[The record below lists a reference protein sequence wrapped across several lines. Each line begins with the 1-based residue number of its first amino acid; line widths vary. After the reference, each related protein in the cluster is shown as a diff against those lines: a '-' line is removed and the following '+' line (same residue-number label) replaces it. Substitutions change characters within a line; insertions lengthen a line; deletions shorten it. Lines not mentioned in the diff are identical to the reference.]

1 VNAAPAALDSARRRL
16 TLLAACLGQ
25 GMILPDN
32 TIVNVALA
40 R

>member
-1 VNAAPAALDSARRRL
+1 VNPAPAALDSTRRWL
-16 TLLAACLGQ
+16 TLLAACLEQ
-25 GMILPDN
+25 GMILLNN